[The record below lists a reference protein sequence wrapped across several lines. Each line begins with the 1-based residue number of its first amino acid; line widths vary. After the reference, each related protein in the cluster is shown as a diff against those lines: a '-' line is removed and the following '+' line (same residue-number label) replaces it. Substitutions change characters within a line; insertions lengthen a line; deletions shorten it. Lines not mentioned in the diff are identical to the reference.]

1 MFRFIRGK
9 GKFLE
14 SQFQKEKTP
23 PQSPQNFSTHLLEN
37 TVSIR
42 ERFSNSSDLI
52 IKPVTVSGFSV
63 ALVMCEGMVGLQTL
77 SEMLLEPIQQLKL
90 PEESTPDDLLHW
102 VRYES
107 ALAADQQE
115 ISTYEELFQF
125 IMSGFVVVLIDGVAK
140 ATALGLQGFNF
151 RGISEPSAEQ
161 NIRGSREGFVE
172 PIRINLTMVRR
183 RIKSPKLKF
192 ELMNI
197 GTQSRTDVCMV
208 YMTDTVSP
216 KILERVRS
224 RLKSISLKYVLESGY
239 LEPFLD
245 DHPLSVFSGV
255 GNTER
260 PDTLCAKIL
269 EGRVGILVDGTPFA
283 LIIPYLFAEN
293 FQSVDDYSHRPYYST
308 FIRILKYISF
318 AISILLPGLYVGITT
333 FHPEL
338 FPEALL
344 FNIATAQES
353 TPFPLMAE
361 AIIIHLIYEA
371 MREAGL
377 RLPRGI
383 GHAVSIVG
391 ALVIGDAAVTAGLI
405 GSPMVMVVALTAVS
419 SFVVPSLYEPVTV
432 LRFLYIIVGGISG
445 LYGIS
450 LLTAVLC
457 INLCS
462 LHPMDIQSYTSPIT
476 PFGRS
481 VFRDVFVR
489 AGWKTLSRHGIKVQ
503 NMPGSELKGEGK
515 P

>member
-1 MFRFIRGK
+1 M
-9 GKFLE
+9 
-14 SQFQKEKTP
+14 
-23 PQSPQNFSTHLLEN
+23 
-37 TVSIR
+37 
-42 ERFSNSSDLI
+42 
-52 IKPVTVSGFSV
+52 
-63 ALVMCEGMVGLQTL
+63 
-77 SEMLLEPIQQLKL
+77 
-90 PEESTPDDLLHW
+90 
-102 VRYES
+102 
-107 ALAADQQE
+107 
-115 ISTYEELFQF
+115 
-125 IMSGFVVVLIDGVAK
+125 
-140 ATALGLQGFNF
+140 
-151 RGISEPSAEQ
+151 
-161 NIRGSREGFVE
+161 
-172 PIRINLTMVRR
+172 
-183 RIKSPKLKF
+183 
-192 ELMNI
+192 
-197 GTQSRTDVCMV
+197 
-208 YMTDTVSP
+208 
-216 KILERVRS
+216 
-224 RLKSISLKYVLESGY
+224 
-239 LEPFLD
+239 
-245 DHPLSVFSGV
+245 FSGI

-269 EGRVGILVDGTPFA
+269 EGRIGILVDGTPFA
-283 LIIPYLFAEN
+283 LIVPYLFAEN

-318 AISILLPGLYVGITT
+318 AVSILLPGLYVGIAT

-450 LLTAVLC
+450 LLTAILC
-457 INLCS
+457 LNLCS
-462 LHPMDIQSYTSPIT
+462 LHPMDIPYTSPIT

-481 VFRDVFVR
+481 ALRDVFVR
-489 AGWKTLSRHGIKVQ
+489 AGWKTLSRHSVKVQ
-503 NMPGSELKGEGK
+503 NMPGSEMKGESGK
-515 P
+515 

>member
-1 MFRFIRGK
+1 MFRFIRDK
-9 GKFLE
+9 GKYLKNKLTEPE
-14 SQFQKEKTP
+14 SKTP
-23 PQSPQNFSTHLLEN
+23 TPSNFSKDLLEN

-42 ERFSNSSDLI
+42 EKFSNSSDLI
-52 IKPVTVSGFSV
+52 IKPITVSGFSV
-63 ALVMCEGMVGLQTL
+63 ALVMCEGMVDLQTM
-77 SEMLLEPIQQLKL
+77 SELLVEPIQKL
-90 PEESTPDDLLHW
+90 TLPGYSTPDDLLHW
-102 VRYES
+102 VRYDT

-115 ISTYEELFQF
+115 ISTFEELFQF
-125 IMSGFVVVLIDGVAK
+125 IMSGFVVVLIDGTDK
-140 ATALGLQGFNF
+140 GTALGLQGFNF
-151 RGISEPSAEQ
+151 RGISESSAEQ

-197 GTQSRTDVCMV
+197 GTQSKTDICMV

-216 KILERVRS
+216 KILDHVRS
-224 RLKSISLKYVLESGY
+224 SLKRIQLKYVLESGY

-245 DHPLSVFSGV
+245 EHPLSVFSGI

-318 AISILLPGLYVGITT
+318 AISILLPGLYVGIAT

-432 LRFLYIIVGGISG
+432 LRFLYIIVGGVSG

-462 LHPMDIQSYTSPIT
+462 IHPMDIPYTSPIS

-481 VFRDVFVR
+481 ALRDVFVR
-489 AGWKTLSRHGIKVQ
+489 AGWKTLSRHNIKVQ
-503 NMPGSELKGEGK
+503 NMPGSEIKGER
-515 P
+515 